1 MLKMS
6 LQEELKDRGWFLSA
20 EGLEECVEGL
30 ENPKAEDV
38 IRKAVNFDLAD
49 IGEGGLPEDVSRNK
63 VDSITGPVVVQI
75 QKIRNVSAPK
85 SNPESDHSPRL
96 LRLHLYDGTSYCS
109 AIQWGR
115 WNNISLSTPPGSKI
129 LLKSEPIPVV
139 NGFLLLAERN
149 FKFLGGN
156 VAHLIEKWELAKNLS
171 HHKRTAGEEGGA
183 PPWVPF
189 GQKIDASRLKNIKG
203 GFKSMDLCQ
212 KDTKPNESFEKHR
225 QMTIAEISRAKE
237 GKVKVFGGG
246 KQQPQDGDIAQ
257 LVGLG
262 YSVDAAVSALK
273 THNCDIAA
281 AMQAL
286 ELSDRNR
293 RDRANRP
300 ETGRKRRETR
310 ERDSG
315 DEKAPSRPSGPST
328 LFDYLQ
334 NQISLPKVP
343 DVEDSHLGDRPSEAH
358 STHDHSN
365 RGGHSS
371 SKGRM
376 NGPSSNSG
384 RFPQQQQHQ
393 PSQRYHGHKE
403 SSRGEGDHTYQNH
416 LHDGPSSGFYSN
428 NAGSY
433 NRHRGSQ
440 EGGGPP
446 QQSRTYQGNHSNRS
460 HPRQSP
466 VDGGDRRRTPQACD
480 LAPGSRPAPRGG
492 DRSTSDSKPSGPK
505 RLFSGQ
511 KVLAKYWEDG
521 KFYRAL
527 VHEVSANGNT
537 CVVKFVDYGNH
548 EEVLCSD
555 VQTVSLAQWDKG
567 QSSSSRQEYHRPAGS
582 GSTASG
588 GGGGSHHGPPP
599 QQHQQQHFNSS
610 RDSEDYRYLEAMMQ
624 SEAANA
630 AASQPPPQQQQ
641 HQQPQHQQPQH
652 HQPNYYHQPQ
662 QQHHQQQQH
671 NYHQQQH
678 HHHQPQYQPQ
688 QHHRPPTDGYEHGG
702 YRQRP
707 PPQHHKQQH
716 HQPPFGNAGGH
727 GRPQQQLYQPP
738 AQRRQAPT

>member
-1 MLKMS
+1 MGL
-6 LQEELKDRGWFLSA
+6 LEELKDRGWFLSA
-20 EGLEECVEGL
+20 EGLEECAEGL
-30 ENPKAEDV
+30 ENPKPEDV

-63 VDSITGPVVVQI
+63 VDSVTGPVVVQI
-75 QKIRNVSAPK
+75 QKIRNVAAPK
-85 SNPESDHSPRL
+85 SNQESDYSPRL
-96 LRLHLYDGTSYCS
+96 LRLHLHDGTSYCS

-129 LLKSEPIPVV
+129 LLKTEPIPVV

-171 HHKRTAGEEGGA
+171 HHKRTAGEEGAA

-189 GQKIDASRLKNIKG
+189 GQKIDSGALKNIKG

-246 KQQPQDGDIAQ
+246 KQHPQDGDIAQ
-257 LVGLG
+257 LVSFG
-262 YSVDAAVSALK
+262 YSVDAAVLALK

-293 RDRANRP
+293 RERASRA
-300 ETGRKRRETR
+300 ETGRKRRDPR
-310 ERDSG
+310 DRDSG

-343 DVEDSHLGDRPSEAH
+343 DVEDSHLGDQPPEVHAGS
-358 STHDHSN
+358 DHSD

-371 SKGRM
+371 GRSRT
-376 NGPSSNSG
+376 NGPSANGG
-384 RFPQQQQHQ
+384 RFAQQQQHL
-393 PSQRYHGHKE
+393 PSQRYRGHKE
-403 SSRGEGDHTYQNH
+403 LGRGEGDHSYQNH
-416 LHDGPSSGFYSN
+416 FHDNSSPGYYSSN
-428 NAGSY
+428 TGSY

-440 EGGGPP
+440 EGSGPP
-446 QQSRTYQGNHSNRS
+446 SQQSRSNQGNYGNRS
-460 HPRQSP
+460 HPRQPPMDAS
-466 VDGGDRRRTPQACD
+466 DRRRPPQSCD
-480 LAPGSRPAPRGG
+480 LAPGSRLAALRSDRG
-492 DRSTSDSKPSGPK
+492 SVDSKSSGPK

-511 KVLAKYWEDG
+511 KVLAKYWEDS
-521 KFYRAL
+521 KFYRAV

-567 QSSSSRQEYHRPAGS
+567 QSGSSRQEYHRQA
-582 GSTASG
+582 
-588 GGGGSHHGPPP
+588 GGGSTGGSGGSSATHQAPPSHHH
-599 QQHQQQHFNSS
+599 HQQQQQPQQFSSS

-624 SEAANA
+624 NEAASA
-630 AASQPPPQQQQ
+630 AAAQHHHQQQ
-641 HQQPQHQQPQH
+641 HQPQ
-652 HQPNYYHQPQ
+652 NY
-662 QQHHQQQQH
+662 HHQQQHGYH
-671 NYHQQQH
+671 NQQQQH
-678 HHHQPQYQPQ
+678 HHQSQYQQ
-688 QHHRPPTDGYEHGG
+688 QHHHRQQVESYEHGGG

-707 PPQHHKQQH
+707 PPPHHKPQQ
-716 HQPPFGNAGGH
+716 PYGAGGSH
-727 GRPQQQLYQPP
+727 GRPQQQFYQPP
-738 AQRRQAPT
+738 AQRRQGPPT

>member
-1 MLKMS
+1 MAY
-6 LQEELKDRGWFLSA
+6 RFLSA

-156 VAHLIEKWELAKNLS
+156 VAHLIEKWELAK
-171 HHKRTAGEEGGA
+171 
-183 PPWVPF
+183 
-189 GQKIDASRLKNIKG
+189 
-203 GFKSMDLCQ
+203 
-212 KDTKPNESFEKHR
+212 
-225 QMTIAEISRAKE
+225 
-237 GKVKVFGGG
+237 
-246 KQQPQDGDIAQ
+246 QPQDGDIAQ

-521 KFYRAL
+521 K
-527 VHEVSANGNT
+527 VSKA
-537 CVVKFVDYGNH
+537 
-548 EEVLCSD
+548 
-555 VQTVSLAQWDKG
+555 
-567 QSSSSRQEYHRPAGS
+567 
-582 GSTASG
+582 
-588 GGGGSHHGPPP
+588 
-599 QQHQQQHFNSS
+599 
-610 RDSEDYRYLEAMMQ
+610 
-624 SEAANA
+624 
-630 AASQPPPQQQQ
+630 
-641 HQQPQHQQPQH
+641 
-652 HQPNYYHQPQ
+652 
-662 QQHHQQQQH
+662 
-671 NYHQQQH
+671 
-678 HHHQPQYQPQ
+678 
-688 QHHRPPTDGYEHGG
+688 
-702 YRQRP
+702 
-707 PPQHHKQQH
+707 
-716 HQPPFGNAGGH
+716 
-727 GRPQQQLYQPP
+727 
-738 AQRRQAPT
+738 